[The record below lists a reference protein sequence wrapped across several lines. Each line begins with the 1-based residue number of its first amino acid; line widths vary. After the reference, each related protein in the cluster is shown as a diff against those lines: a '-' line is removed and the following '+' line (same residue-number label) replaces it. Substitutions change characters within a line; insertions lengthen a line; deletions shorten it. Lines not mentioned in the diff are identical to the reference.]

1 MGAKDP
7 VTNLWAPIQS
17 TVATRVTPTPNQLPL
32 VDRVPILTYASV
44 RGVRVTLNDAYI
56 HQGYGR

>member
-1 MGAKDP
+1 MMAFVIEGWLSEPSMIRAEF
-7 VTNLWAPIQS
+7 TL
-17 TVATRVTPTPNQLPL
+17 
-32 VDRVPILTYASV
+32 PILTYASV